1 MLLSSK
7 TRLHDSGTKVE
18 IKLTQPHR
26 SSQKESESWLLS
38 YSDMVTLLL
47 AFFVLF
53 FSISQVD
60 QDKFERIM
68 EYFTESNAT
77 PLYVLEKQFQE
88 LVTAHQ
94 LEESV
99 DVELTP
105 DGLMVN
111 FQYNLLFDSGKAKLK
126 PKSFPVLNALAEILK
141 SADVT
146 ERKIQIEGH
155 TDSVPLAK
163 NALYPTNWELS
174 TARSSSVIRYLIT
187 KEVASKRFVAVGFA
201 DTRLRQ
207 KETSNNL
214 GLSVNRR
221 VSLLIK

>member
-1 MLLSSK
+1 M
-7 TRLHDSGTKVE
+7 E
-18 IKLTQPHR
+18 IKLTQLHR
-26 SSQKESESWLLS
+26 SSQRESESWLLS

-60 QDKFERIM
+60 QGKFEQIM
-68 EYFTESNAT
+68 EYFAESNST

-94 LEESV
+94 LEQSI
-99 DVELTP
+99 DVALTP

-111 FQYNLLFDSGKAKLK
+111 FQDNLLFDSGEAKLK
-126 PKSFPVLNALAEILK
+126 RKSFAVLNALAEIFK
-141 SADVT
+141 SADVAQ
-146 ERKIQIEGH
+146 RKIQIEGH
-155 TDSVPLAK
+155 TDSVPLTE

-174 TARSSSVIRYLIT
+174 TARSSSVIRYLIS
-187 KEVASKRFVAVGFA
+187 KEVASRRFVAVGFA
-201 DTRLRQ
+201 DTRMRQ
-207 KETSNNL
+207 EETSNNR

-221 VSLLIK
+221 VSLLVK

>member
-1 MLLSSK
+1 
-7 TRLHDSGTKVE
+7 
-18 IKLTQPHR
+18 
-26 SSQKESESWLLS
+26 
-38 YSDMVTLLL
+38 MVTLLL

-60 QDKFERIM
+60 PGKFEQIM
-68 EYFTESNAT
+68 EYFSQSNST

-94 LEESV
+94 LEQSV

-105 DGLMVN
+105 DGLRVN
-111 FQYNLLFDSGKAKLK
+111 FQDNLLFDSGKAKLK
-126 PKSFPVLNALAEILK
+126 SKSFPVLNALAEILK
-141 SADVT
+141 SADVA

-155 TDSVPLAK
+155 TDSVPLTK

-207 KETSNNL
+207 KETSDNL

>member
-1 MLLSSK
+1 M
-7 TRLHDSGTKVE
+7 E
-18 IKLTQPHR
+18 IKLTQLHR
-26 SSQKESESWLLS
+26 SSQRESESWLLS

-60 QDKFERIM
+60 QGKFEQIM
-68 EYFTESNAT
+68 EYFSESNST

-94 LEESV
+94 LEQSI
-99 DVELTP
+99 DVALTP

-111 FQYNLLFDSGKAKLK
+111 FQDNLLFDSGEAKLK
-126 PKSFPVLNALAEILK
+126 RKSFAVLNALAEILK
-141 SADVT
+141 SADVAQ
-146 ERKIQIEGH
+146 RKIQIEGH
-155 TDSVPLAK
+155 TDSVPLTE

-174 TARSSSVIRYLIT
+174 TARSSSVIRYLIS
-187 KEVASKRFVAVGFA
+187 KEVASRRFVAVGFA
-201 DTRLRQ
+201 DTRMRQ
-207 KETSNNL
+207 EETSSNR

-221 VSLLIK
+221 VSLLVK

>member
-1 MLLSSK
+1 M
-7 TRLHDSGTKVE
+7 E

-60 QDKFERIM
+60 PGKFEQIM
-68 EYFTESNAT
+68 EYFSESNST
-77 PLYVLEKQFQE
+77 PLYVLEQQFQE

-94 LEESV
+94 LEQSI
-99 DVELTP
+99 DVALTP

-111 FQYNLLFDSGKAKLK
+111 FQDNLLFDSGEAKLK
-126 PKSFPVLNALAEILK
+126 RKSFAVLNALAEILK
-141 SADVT
+141 SADVAQ
-146 ERKIQIEGH
+146 RKIQIEGH
-155 TDSVPLAK
+155 TDSVPLTE

-174 TARSSSVIRYLIT
+174 TARSSSVIRYLIS
-187 KEVASKRFVAVGFA
+187 KEVASRRFVAVGFA
-201 DTRLRQ
+201 DTRMRQ
-207 KETSNNL
+207 EETSNNR

-221 VSLLIK
+221 VSLLVK

>member
-1 MLLSSK
+1 M
-7 TRLHDSGTKVE
+7 E
-18 IKLTQPHR
+18 IKLTQLHR
-26 SSQKESESWLLS
+26 SSQRESESWLLS

-60 QDKFERIM
+60 QGKFEQIM
-68 EYFTESNAT
+68 EYFAESNFT

-94 LEESV
+94 LEQSI
-99 DVELTP
+99 DVALTP

-111 FQYNLLFDSGKAKLK
+111 FQDNLLFDSGEAKLK
-126 PKSFPVLNALAEILK
+126 RKSFAVLNALAEILK
-141 SADVT
+141 SADVAQ
-146 ERKIQIEGH
+146 RKIQIEGH
-155 TDSVPLAK
+155 TDSVPLTE

-174 TARSSSVIRYLIT
+174 TARSSSVIRYLIS
-187 KEVASKRFVAVGFA
+187 KEVASRRFVAVGFA
-201 DTRLRQ
+201 DTRMRQ
-207 KETSNNL
+207 EETSNNR

-221 VSLLIK
+221 VSLLVK

>member
-1 MLLSSK
+1 M
-7 TRLHDSGTKVE
+7 E

-60 QDKFERIM
+60 PGKFEQIM
-68 EYFTESNAT
+68 EYFSQSNST

-94 LEESV
+94 LEQSV

-105 DGLMVN
+105 DGLRVN
-111 FQYNLLFDSGKAKLK
+111 FQDNLLFDSGKAKLK
-126 PKSFPVLNALAEILK
+126 SKSFPVLNALAEILK
-141 SADVT
+141 SADVA

-155 TDSVPLAK
+155 TDSVPLTK

-187 KEVASKRFVAVGFA
+187 KAVASKRFVAVGFA

-214 GLSVNRR
+214 GLPVNRR

>member
-1 MLLSSK
+1 M
-7 TRLHDSGTKVE
+7 E
-18 IKLTQPHR
+18 IKLTQLHR
-26 SSQKESESWLLS
+26 SSQRESESWLLS

-60 QDKFERIM
+60 QGKFEQIM
-68 EYFTESNAT
+68 EYFAESNST

-94 LEESV
+94 LEQSI
-99 DVELTP
+99 DVALTP

-111 FQYNLLFDSGKAKLK
+111 FQDNLLFDSGEAKLK
-126 PKSFPVLNALAEILK
+126 RKSFAVLNALAEILK
-141 SADVT
+141 SADVAQ
-146 ERKIQIEGH
+146 RKIQIEGH
-155 TDSVPLAK
+155 TDSVPLTE

-174 TARSSSVIRYLIT
+174 TARSSSVIRYLIS
-187 KEVASKRFVAVGFA
+187 KEVASRRFVAVGFA
-201 DTRLRQ
+201 DTRMRQ
-207 KETSNNL
+207 EETSNNR

-221 VSLLIK
+221 VSLLVK

>member
-1 MLLSSK
+1 
-7 TRLHDSGTKVE
+7 VE
-18 IKLTQPHR
+18 IKLTQSHR

-60 QDKFERIM
+60 PGKFEQIM
-68 EYFTESNAT
+68 EYFSQSNST

-94 LEESV
+94 LEQSV

-105 DGLMVN
+105 DGLRVN
-111 FQYNLLFDSGKAKLK
+111 FQDNLLFDSGKAKLK
-126 PKSFPVLNALAEILK
+126 SKSFPVLNALAEILK
-141 SADVT
+141 SADVA

-155 TDSVPLAK
+155 TDSVPLTK

-187 KEVASKRFVAVGFA
+187 EEVASKRFVAVGFA

-207 KETSNNL
+207 KETSHNL
-214 GLSVNRR
+214 GLPVNRR

>member
-1 MLLSSK
+1 M
-7 TRLHDSGTKVE
+7 E
-18 IKLTQPHR
+18 IKLTQLHR
-26 SSQKESESWLLS
+26 SSQRESESWLLS

-60 QDKFERIM
+60 QGKFEQIM
-68 EYFTESNAT
+68 EYFAESNFT

-94 LEESV
+94 LEQRI
-99 DVELTP
+99 DVALTP

-111 FQYNLLFDSGKAKLK
+111 FQDNLLFDSGEAKLK
-126 PKSFPVLNALAEILK
+126 RKSFAVLNALAEILK
-141 SADVT
+141 SADVAQ
-146 ERKIQIEGH
+146 RKIQIEGH
-155 TDSVPLAK
+155 TDSVPLTE

-174 TARSSSVIRYLIT
+174 TARSSSVIRYLIS
-187 KEVASKRFVAVGFA
+187 KEVASRRFVAVGFA
-201 DTRLRQ
+201 DTRMRQ
-207 KETSNNL
+207 EETSNNR

-221 VSLLIK
+221 VSLLVK

>member
-1 MLLSSK
+1 M
-7 TRLHDSGTKVE
+7 E
-18 IKLTQPHR
+18 IKLTQLHR
-26 SSQKESESWLLS
+26 SSQRESESWLLS

-60 QDKFERIM
+60 QGKFEQIM
-68 EYFTESNAT
+68 EYFAESNST

-94 LEESV
+94 LEQSI
-99 DVELTP
+99 DVALTP

-111 FQYNLLFDSGKAKLK
+111 FQDNLLFDSGEAKLK
-126 PKSFPVLNALAEILK
+126 RKSFAVLNALAEILK
-141 SADVT
+141 SADVAQ
-146 ERKIQIEGH
+146 RKIQIEGH
-155 TDSVPLAK
+155 TDSVPLTE

-174 TARSSSVIRYLIT
+174 TARSSSVIRYLIS
-187 KEVASKRFVAVGFA
+187 KEVASRRFVAVGFA
-201 DTRLRQ
+201 DTRMRQ
-207 KETSNNL
+207 EETSSNR

-221 VSLLIK
+221 VSLLVK

>member
-1 MLLSSK
+1 
-7 TRLHDSGTKVE
+7 VE
-18 IKLTQPHR
+18 IKLTQLHR
-26 SSQKESESWLLS
+26 SSQRESESWLLS

-60 QDKFERIM
+60 QGKFEQIM
-68 EYFTESNAT
+68 EYFAESNFT

-94 LEESV
+94 LEQSI
-99 DVELTP
+99 DVALTP

-111 FQYNLLFDSGKAKLK
+111 FQDNLLFDSGEAKLK
-126 PKSFPVLNALAEILK
+126 RKSFAVLNALAEILK
-141 SADVT
+141 SADVAQ
-146 ERKIQIEGH
+146 RKIQIEGH
-155 TDSVPLAK
+155 TDSVPLTE

-174 TARSSSVIRYLIT
+174 TARSSSVIRYLIS
-187 KEVASKRFVAVGFA
+187 KEVASRRFVAVGFA
-201 DTRLRQ
+201 DTRMRQ
-207 KETSNNL
+207 EETSNNR

-221 VSLLIK
+221 VSLLVK

>member
-1 MLLSSK
+1 
-7 TRLHDSGTKVE
+7 VE
-18 IKLTQPHR
+18 IKLTQLHR
-26 SSQKESESWLLS
+26 SSQRESESWLLS

-60 QDKFERIM
+60 QGKFEQIM
-68 EYFTESNAT
+68 EYFAESNST

-94 LEESV
+94 LEQSI
-99 DVELTP
+99 DVALTP

-111 FQYNLLFDSGKAKLK
+111 FQDNLLFDSGEAKLK
-126 PKSFPVLNALAEILK
+126 RKSFAVLNALAEILK
-141 SADVT
+141 SADVAQ
-146 ERKIQIEGH
+146 RKIQIEGH
-155 TDSVPLAK
+155 TDSVPLTE

-174 TARSSSVIRYLIT
+174 TARSSSVIRYLIS
-187 KEVASKRFVAVGFA
+187 KEVASRRFVAVGFA
-201 DTRLRQ
+201 DTRMRQ
-207 KETSNNL
+207 EETSNNR

-221 VSLLIK
+221 VSLLVK

>member
-1 MLLSSK
+1 M
-7 TRLHDSGTKVE
+7 E
-18 IKLTQPHR
+18 IKLTQSHR

-53 FSISQVD
+53 FSISQID
-60 QDKFERIM
+60 QGKFEQIM
-68 EYFTESNAT
+68 EYFSESNST

-94 LEESV
+94 LEQSV

-105 DGLMVN
+105 DGLRVN
-111 FQYNLLFDSGKAKLK
+111 FQDNLLFDSGKAKLK
-126 PKSFPVLNALAEILK
+126 SKSFPVLNALAEILK
-141 SADVT
+141 SADVA

-155 TDSVPLAK
+155 TDSVPLTK

>member
-1 MLLSSK
+1 
-7 TRLHDSGTKVE
+7 
-18 IKLTQPHR
+18 
-26 SSQKESESWLLS
+26 
-38 YSDMVTLLL
+38 MVTLLL

-53 FSISQVD
+53 FSISQID
-60 QDKFERIM
+60 QSKFEMIM
-68 EYFTESNAT
+68 EYFTKSQST
-77 PLYVLEKQFQE
+77 PLYVLEEQFKE

-94 LEESV
+94 LEQSV

-111 FQYNLLFDSGKAKLK
+111 FQDNLLFDSGEAKLK
-126 PKSFPVLNALAEILK
+126 TKSYAVLNALAEILK
-141 SADVT
+141 SADVAD
-146 ERKIQIEGH
+146 RKIQIEGH

-187 KEVASKRFVAVGFA
+187 KEVVSRRFVAVGFA
-201 DTRLRQ
+201 DTRMRQ
-207 KETSNNL
+207 KETAEKR

-221 VSLLIK
+221 VSLLVK

>member
-1 MLLSSK
+1 M
-7 TRLHDSGTKVE
+7 E
-18 IKLTQPHR
+18 IKLTQLHR
-26 SSQKESESWLLS
+26 SSQRESESWLLS

-60 QDKFERIM
+60 QGKFEQIM
-68 EYFTESNAT
+68 EYFSESNST

-94 LEESV
+94 LEQSI
-99 DVELTP
+99 DVALTP

-111 FQYNLLFDSGKAKLK
+111 FQDNLLFDSGEAKLK
-126 PKSFPVLNALAEILK
+126 RKSFAVLNALAEILK
-141 SADVT
+141 SADVAQ
-146 ERKIQIEGH
+146 RKIQIEGH
-155 TDSVPLAK
+155 TDSVPLTE

-174 TARSSSVIRYLIT
+174 TARSSSVIRYLIS
-187 KEVASKRFVAVGFA
+187 KEVASRRFVAVGFA
-201 DTRLRQ
+201 DTRMRQ
-207 KETSNNL
+207 EETSNNR

-221 VSLLIK
+221 VSLLVK

>member
-1 MLLSSK
+1 
-7 TRLHDSGTKVE
+7 VE
-18 IKLTQPHR
+18 IKLTQLHR
-26 SSQKESESWLLS
+26 SSQRESESWLLS

-60 QDKFERIM
+60 QGKFEQIM
-68 EYFTESNAT
+68 EYFAESNFT

-94 LEESV
+94 LEQRI
-99 DVELTP
+99 DVALTP

-111 FQYNLLFDSGKAKLK
+111 FQDNLLFDSGEAKLK
-126 PKSFPVLNALAEILK
+126 RKSFAVLNALAEILK
-141 SADVT
+141 SADVAQ
-146 ERKIQIEGH
+146 RKIQIEGH
-155 TDSVPLAK
+155 TDSVPLTE

-174 TARSSSVIRYLIT
+174 TARSSSVIRYLIS
-187 KEVASKRFVAVGFA
+187 KEVASRRFVAVGFA
-201 DTRLRQ
+201 DTRMRQ
-207 KETSNNL
+207 EETSNNR

-221 VSLLIK
+221 VSLLVK

>member
-1 MLLSSK
+1 M
-7 TRLHDSGTKVE
+7 E
-18 IKLTQPHR
+18 IKLTQSHR

-60 QDKFERIM
+60 PGKFEQIM
-68 EYFTESNAT
+68 EYFSESNST

-94 LEESV
+94 LEQSV

-105 DGLMVN
+105 DGLRVN
-111 FQYNLLFDSGKAKLK
+111 FQDNLLFDSGKAKLK
-126 PKSFPVLNALAEILK
+126 SKSFPVLNALAEILK
-141 SADVT
+141 SADVA

-155 TDSVPLAK
+155 TDSVPLTK

-214 GLSVNRR
+214 GLPVNRR